1 MAEQSIV
8 TAVLAGTIEIGGDL
22 TVNRFGFG
30 AMRLTGDGI
39 WGEPADPEECRR
51 VLRRVIDLGINFI
64 DTADSYGPEVSERLI
79 GETLYPYPDDFVIAT
94 KAGLTRPGPGQWLPN
109 GRPEYLKKQVE
120 GSLRRLR
127 VDELDILQLH
137 RPDPKVPLEDSIGAL
152 IELKDQ
158 GKIRHIGLSN
168 VSVEQLNQAERLTPI
183 VSVQNRYNVFDR
195 ESEPMLEQCS
205 LEELAFIPWRPVGG
219 GDLGERVVEEIA
231 RRYKA
236 TPTQL
241 GLAWLLSHSPVMLPI
256 AGTSKVAH
264 LEENLAAAALEL
276 APADLAALDKL
287 AGEQ

>member
-1 MAEQSIV
+1 MAEQSTV
-8 TAVLAGTIEIGGDL
+8 TAALAGTIEIGGDL

-79 GETLYPYPDDFVIAT
+79 GETLYPYPDDLVIAT